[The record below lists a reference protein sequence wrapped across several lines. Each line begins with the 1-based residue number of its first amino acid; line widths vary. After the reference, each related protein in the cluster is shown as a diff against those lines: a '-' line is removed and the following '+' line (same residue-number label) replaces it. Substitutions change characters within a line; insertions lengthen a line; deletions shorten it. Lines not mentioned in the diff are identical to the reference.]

1 MELNESKITIKGVV
15 LSIMIIAILF
25 TIVRALNPVNSDLL
39 LDDVYL
45 TVLFS
50 LFVAALVISLF
61 LRRVQADV
69 DMDDELIPLEYNS
82 SIHSWHRSR

>member
-25 TIVRALNPVNSDLL
+25 TIVRALNPVNTDFI
-39 LDDVYL
+39 LDNIYL
-45 TVLFS
+45 TILFS

-69 DMDDELIPLEYNS
+69 DDELIPL
-82 SIHSWHRSR
+82 